1 MDMQIKICGMKYS
14 DNILEVSKLNPN
26 YMGFIFNTSSS
37 RFAENLDLFTLQ
49 SLPKAIKKTGVFVNE
64 SLENILTYIHRYD
77 LDAVQ
82 LHGSENHEL
91 CRLIQ
96 KEANVMVIKVFPIMD
111 TYNLKVTKEY
121 DDVADLY
128 LFDTKTDLYDDSSQK
143 FNWNIL
149 YSYTGEK
156 EFLLSGNIGLDDV
169 KAIRELEHPKMIGVN
184 LNTRFEIKPGL
195 KNVELLHEFIEEL
208 SKPPESEEE
217 SEEENEEEQN

>member
-1 MDMQIKICGMKYS
+1 MQIKICGMKYPE
-14 DNILEVSKLNPN
+14 NILEVSTLRPDF
-26 YMGFIFNTSSS
+26 MGFVFNPKSSQYVG
-37 RFAENLDLFTLQ
+37 NLDFSTLK
-49 SLPKAIKKTGVFVNE
+49 SIPKVIKKVGVFVNE
-64 SLENILTYIHRYD
+64 SLENILTFIHKYD

-82 LHGSENHEL
+82 LHGAENHEL

-128 LFDTKTDLYDDSSQK
+128 LFDTKTDLYDDSPQK

-195 KNVELLHEFIEEL
+195 KSVELLHEFIEEL